1 MITARR
7 SANGS
12 IESPERIIYYVTMTC
27 KDPDDADAYRRTAID
42 SPVGVLGLV
51 ATGRGLRAVS
61 WRDEVSSVKLP
72 DNIAEDA
79 GHPILRRA
87 ARQLAEYFAGK
98 RISFDLPLDLR
109 GTQFQLAAWRSL
121 AEIPYGST
129 LSYGQQAALIG
140 RPKAVRAVGRANGRN
155 PVPIVLP
162 CHRVVGADGLL
173 TGFSGGLD
181 LKLNL
186 LRREGALD

>member
-1 MITARR
+1 
-7 SANGS
+7 
-12 IESPERIIYYVTMTC
+12 MTH
-27 KDPDDADAYRRTAID
+27 KDTSDAGAYWRTAID

-51 ATGRGLRAVS
+51 ATGRGLRAVL
-61 WRDEVSSVKLP
+61 WRGEVSSVKLP
-72 DNIAEDA
+72 DNMAEDA

-98 RISFDLPLDLR
+98 RVSFDLPLDLR
-109 GTQFQLAAWRSL
+109 GTPFQLAVWRSL
-121 AEIPYGST
+121 AEVPHGST

-162 CHRVVGADGLL
+162 CHRVVGADGSLA
-173 TGFSGGLD
+173 GFGGGLD
-181 LKLNL
+181 LKLDL